1 MGGAAIL
8 YADAFA
14 ALDIHG
20 SGRKEGWRRERWHQ
34 HYCLP
39 ALSSNPPPVLVAA
52 TVFESCK
59 LTMRAVRGAGLHT
72 PEKSRTSV
80 VDAPHWHR
88 LLLDDRRDLHL
99 HRSRTPLVCRGGRG
113 LNLERGAEPL
123 GSQKGEPSLEVDC
136 RHRGLGLLAR
146 DSIGGMGNIDVDIAG
161 AADSLTGDVMV
172 TVIVVVVVMS
182 AWASNIVWGIK
193 KRESGRGRT
202 GRYREVWGSYR
213 TVSRSPSPVSPHTA
227 MASTQRPFYGHQH
240 RRDSR
245 RLEME
250 LFSDVVLKYVALGP
264 SYSGSKNRPNV
275 WLFRKD
281 ELITNPENSVKI

>member
-1 MGGAAIL
+1 
-8 YADAFA
+8 
-14 ALDIHG
+14 
-20 SGRKEGWRRERWHQ
+20 
-34 HYCLP
+34 
-39 ALSSNPPPVLVAA
+39 
-52 TVFESCK
+52 
-59 LTMRAVRGAGLHT
+59 
-72 PEKSRTSV
+72 
-80 VDAPHWHR
+80 
-88 LLLDDRRDLHL
+88 
-99 HRSRTPLVCRGGRG
+99 
-113 LNLERGAEPL
+113 
-123 GSQKGEPSLEVDC
+123 
-136 RHRGLGLLAR
+136 
-146 DSIGGMGNIDVDIAG
+146 MGNIDVDIAG

-264 SYSGSKNRPNV
+264 SYIHHLLTFFSFRTAENFRQLCTGEYRVNSRPQGHKNATFHRCVISCARPSNR
-275 WLFRKD
+275 L
-281 ELITNPENSVKI
+281 